1 MNAVDSSGWPRVV
14 ETCDLVSVQRKSC
27 FSDHMSPLWRTAQ
40 ATYGTTLSRNTDN
53 HFFTMRGAVTGFRV
67 SWWKKDFP
75 ALQEAY
81 KELKRPKVERAQ

>member
-1 MNAVDSSGWPRVV
+1 
-14 ETCDLVSVQRKSC
+14 
-27 FSDHMSPLWRTAQ
+27 
-40 ATYGTTLSRNTDN
+40 
-53 HFFTMRGAVTGFRV
+53 MRGAVTGFRV

>member
-1 MNAVDSSGWPRVV
+1 MVAVGF
-14 ETCDLVSVQRKSC
+14 LLN
-27 FSDHMSPLWRTAQ
+27 SP
-40 ATYGTTLSRNTDN
+40 
-53 HFFTMRGAVTGFRV
+53 